1 MSSHFRLFLAVEPT
15 LGTINIYCKVFR
27 FGDSRGASICVVFS
41 GERFIKRLQINSLC
55 GADSE
60 ENLGPQGKERAS
72 SQVSEKGHPTSHS

>member
-41 GERFIKRLQINSLC
+41 GERFIKRLSNATDKQLVWNTL
-55 GADSE
+55 
-60 ENLGPQGKERAS
+60 
-72 SQVSEKGHPTSHS
+72 